1 MAQNRTM
8 QAKND
13 KARQMSMLASKQA
26 SLGEFMLNR
35 NYDAKYANVPRN
47 ADSVESFRDAIQK
60 YEHKCGRQTVCD
72 AWDF

>member
-8 QAKND
+8 AAKNA
-13 KARQMSMLASKQA
+13 KVRKLSMQASKQA
-26 SLGEFMLNR
+26 SLGEFILTR
-35 NYDAKYANVPRN
+35 DFDAKYANVQRN
-47 ADSVESFRDAIQK
+47 ADSVDSYRKSIQD